1 MKFSELEFKH
11 EGCCGTHTWAEVTHP
26 NGVRTEVYDSDDDNS
41 TGPFNVATFAGRVLL
56 IGAQLLPDQSAV
68 EARLASDAA
77 LRP

>member
-11 EGCCGTHTWAEVTHP
+11 VGCCGTHTWAEVTHP
-26 NGVRTEVYDSDDDNS
+26 NGARTEVYDSDDDNS

-56 IGAQLLPDQSAV
+56 IGAQLLPDQASV

-77 LRP
+77 LSV